1 MIQVH
6 HQTPTTSMFH
16 KHDGTSRKPR
26 VIEAAHKTKQ
36 WPVSFSKLSKLGMFV
51 TLGWHSMS
59 MQHASQGDLSSPFFS
74 FGDSWAL
81 ASGCIARC
89 TNFCI
94 LSWPQSRVEKWQ
106 CMVMPCTHWVLL
118 AIPSAN
124 QLHFFGS
131 VRVLLPQV
139 LVLRH
144 GLLSPEIEPS
154 KFIMG

>member
-6 HQTPTTSMFH
+6 HQMPTTSMFH

-36 WPVSFSKLSKLGMFV
+36 WPVSFSKLSKLAIFV

-59 MQHASQGDLSSPFFS
+59 MQHASRDLSWPWPLFG

-106 CMVMPCTHWVLL
+106 CVAMPHCH
-118 AIPSAN
+118 APIEFY
-124 QLHFFGS
+124 LHFFRS

-139 LVLRH
+139 LVFGH
-144 GLLSPEIEPS
+144 GLLSPE
-154 KFIMG
+154 KFF